1 LIYVYTILTAVT
13 VGFTELTN
21 SVDESDENTTLEC
34 TVTVT
39 GQLERGLLIDISTE
53 DDTATGQ

>member
-1 LIYVYTILTAVT
+1 MT

-34 TVTVT
+34 IVTVT
-39 GQLERGLLIDISTE
+39 GQLERDLLMDINTE

>member
-1 LIYVYTILTAVT
+1 MT

-34 TVTVT
+34 IVTVT
-39 GQLERGLLIDISTE
+39 GQLERDLLIDINTE